1 MPTMTKFHAL
11 AKNLLDGEYD
21 LDADTLKVCLTN
33 TAPTQATDAGFSD
46 ISEIAAGSGYTAGG
60 ATVPS
65 TSTAQDG
72 DTSALFG
79 DDIVFTAS
87 GGSIGP
93 FRYAVLYDDTH
104 ASDAVLGYWDYGS
117 ALTLGNGESLT
128 IVTDATNGIMDL
140 S

>member
-21 LDADTLKVCLTN
+21 LDADTLNVCLTN
-33 TAPTQATDAGFSD
+33 TAPTQATDANFSD
-46 ISEIAAGSGYTAGG
+46 ISEISAGSGYTAGG
-60 ATVPS
+60 ATVAN

-79 DDIVFTAS
+79 DDVAFTAS
-87 GGSIGP
+87 GGPIGP

-104 ASDAVLGYWDYGS
+104 ASDAIIGYWDYGS
-117 ALTLGNGESLT
+117 TLTLADGESLT
-128 IVTDATNGIMDL
+128 IVTDAVNGIMDL